1 MVPSFQEEEICYVD
15 HPSDVETPSLADSED
30 YDSPFDSSFDD
41 TDEGLEPE
49 LMFFDAMDTAPLP
62 TECDLAKPW
71 SQAFF
76 FDGVMDVDDND
87 EYFLCNDDNTWVG

>member
-1 MVPSFQEEEICYVD
+1 
-15 HPSDVETPSLADSED
+15 
-30 YDSPFDSSFDD
+30 
-41 TDEGLEPE
+41 
-49 LMFFDAMDTAPLP
+49 MFFDAMDTAPLP